1 MFDFDMNVEFLRMA
15 MWQIVIIAG
24 PILGVA
30 LAIGLLIGIIQAAT
44 SINEMTLSFVPKLV
58 LVLLTFGFAANFILV
73 NLTDYFAFIFDQITQ
88 IGKVYLSYP
97 LYLYVYILKIKT
109 YSRANTH
116 ISVPQHAYLSTNV
129 SAMYLS
135 INHAI

>member
-15 MWQIVIIAG
+15 LWQIVIVAG

-58 LVLLTFGFAANFILV
+58 LVLVTFCL
-73 NLTDYFAFIFDQITQ
+73 
-88 IGKVYLSYP
+88 
-97 LYLYVYILKIKT
+97 LYT
-109 YSRANTH
+109 SPSPRDG
-116 ISVPQHAYLSTNV
+116 
-129 SAMYLS
+129 
-135 INHAI
+135 